1 MKEWQTLA
9 RAVAA
14 GIMIGIGAAVFLA
27 CENKLVG
34 ALLFSVGL
42 LTICM
47 YGLNLYTGK
56 VGYLFDNKPR
66 YALDV
71 LLIWCGNL
79 LGTFFVGQLLRFTR
93 AESAQKA
100 LDMVQAKLTQSVL
113 QTLVLGAF
121 CGLLMY
127 VAVDNFRRNEH
138 PLGKY
143 IGILFCVPTF
153 ILCGFEHSIA
163 DMAYFAAALDVTA
176 LSGEQVYWFAYI
188 LLVSLGNLLGAQV
201 LPLLMRVKTLQT
213 DEK

>member
-1 MKEWQTLA
+1 MKQWQTLA

-27 CENKLVG
+27 SENKVVG
-34 ALLFSVGL
+34 AVLFSVGL

-56 VGYLFDNKPR
+56 VGYLLEHTPR
-66 YALDV
+66 YALEV
-71 LLIWCGNL
+71 LLIWVGNL
-79 LGTFFVGQLLRFTR
+79 IGTLFVGQLLRFAR

-100 LDMVQAKLTQSVL
+100 LGMVQAKLAQNVP
-113 QTLVLGAF
+113 QTLVLGAL

-143 IGILFCVPTF
+143 LGILFCVPTF

-163 DMAYFAAALDVTA
+163 DMAYFAVALDITA
-176 LSGEQVYWFAYI
+176 LSAEQAYWFVYI
-188 LLVSLGNLLGAQV
+188 LLVSLGNLIGALV
-201 LPLLMRVKTLQT
+201 LPLLMKVKPREIKET
-213 DEK
+213 

>member
-1 MKEWQTLA
+1 MKQWQTLA

-27 CENKLVG
+27 SENKVVG
-34 ALLFSVGL
+34 AVLFSVGL

-56 VGYLFDNKPR
+56 VGYLLEHTPR
-66 YALDV
+66 YTLEV
-71 LLIWCGNL
+71 LLIWVGNL
-79 LGTFFVGQLLRFTR
+79 IGTLFVGQLLRFAR

-100 LDMVQAKLTQSVL
+100 LGMVQAKLAQNVP
-113 QTLVLGAF
+113 QTLVLGAL

-143 IGILFCVPTF
+143 LGILFCVPTF

-163 DMAYFAAALDVTA
+163 DMAYFAVALDITA
-176 LSGEQVYWFAYI
+176 LSAEQAYWFVYI
-188 LLVSLGNLLGAQV
+188 LLVSLGNLIGALV
-201 LPLLMRVKTLQT
+201 LPLLMKVKPREIKET
-213 DEK
+213 